1 MLASAF
7 PMVELNLEVQ
17 TMNNVMTID
26 NSVLKSMEVAEM
38 VEKEHNDLLKDI
50 RRYCKQ
56 LDEGNIPRIDFFTES
71 EYTDKLNRKKTCYLV
86 TKKGCEFIAHK
97 LRGVKGTVFTAR
109 YINRFHEMENELM
122 NEENSL
128 LNDKKAHLID
138 NLLVDANGIPKVP
151 LVENWYDRN
160 IGRIERICM
169 RVEITK
175 KTLYHILLKR
185 IGEKYNLDAAKEIY
199 TGIFG
204 AEPKY
209 AMDIVAFFPELGEM
223 ADGLLDRI
231 EKKIYS

>member
-7 PMVELNLEVQ
+7 PMERLNLEVLV
-17 TMNNVMTID
+17 MNNVMTID
-26 NSVLKSMEVAEM
+26 NSALTSMEVAGM
-38 VEKEHNDLLKDI
+38 VEKEHSKLLRDI
-50 RRYCKQ
+50 RRYIKK
-56 LDEGNIPRIDFFTES
+56 LDESNFGFIDFFHES
-71 EYTDKLNRKKTCYLV
+71 TYIDERNR
-86 TKKGCEFIAHK
+86 TKPCFDITRKGCEFIAHK
-97 LRGVKGTVFTAR
+97 MTGPKGTVFTAR
-109 YINRFHEMENELM
+109 YVNRFHEMENKLM
-122 NEENSL
+122 NKENPL
-128 LNDKKAHLID
+128 LDDKKAHLID
-138 NLLVDANGIPKVP
+138 NLLVDANEIPKVP